1 MHRNEIDHLIRN
13 LYDAR
18 ARGDF
23 EGVCRSFSDDVQF
36 RIASAGQA
44 SQVSI
49 TTNAVNETRALLRL
63 LIKTFRLSEL
73 TVMSLIIDGS
83 QAAAH
88 WRANIDSR
96 ITGASVP
103 TELVDLF
110 EVRDG
115 RIVSYQ
121 EFFVSK

>member
-13 LYDAR
+13 LYDSR

-23 EGVCRSFSDDVQF
+23 EAVCRSFSDDVQF

-49 TTNAVNETRALLRL
+49 ATNVVNETRALLRL

-73 TVMSLIIDGS
+73 TVMSLIVEGS

-88 WRANIDSR
+88 WRANIHSR